1 MHAEVQKQAAKALQ
15 EGKDV
20 LIQSQTG
27 SGKTLAFLLPLL
39 SALQYPPDVYP
50 DDLKVLTLPDLL
62 VRFFPI
68 LAGAIF
74 NELMT
79 MHAWCMLLAH
89 CAEQHPVPT

>member
-50 DDLKVLTLPDLL
+50 DDLKVLTLVVFL
-62 VRFFPI
+62 VNFAI
-68 LAGAIF
+68 LAEA
-74 NELMT
+74 
-79 MHAWCMLLAH
+79 
-89 CAEQHPVPT
+89 

>member
-15 EGKDV
+15 GGRDV

-50 DDLKVLTLPDLL
+50 DDLKVTKSTSCTTHLLPSLC
-62 VRFFPI
+62 PS
-68 LAGAIF
+68 
-74 NELMT
+74 
-79 MHAWCMLLAH
+79 
-89 CAEQHPVPT
+89 Q

>member
-50 DDLKVLTLPDLL
+50 DDLKVLTVVVFL
-62 VRFFPI
+62 VKFVPV
-68 LAGAIF
+68 LADA
-74 NELMT
+74 
-79 MHAWCMLLAH
+79 
-89 CAEQHPVPT
+89 

>member
-50 DDLKVLTLPDLL
+50 DDLKVLTLIVFL
-62 VRFFPI
+62 VEFLPI
-68 LAGAIF
+68 LAEA
-74 NELMT
+74 
-79 MHAWCMLLAH
+79 
-89 CAEQHPVPT
+89 

>member
-1 MHAEVQKQAAKALQ
+1 MPAEVQKQAAKALQ

-50 DDLKVLTLPDLL
+50 DDLKVITRPGVLIA
-62 VRFFPI
+62 FCQSWQKQ
-68 LAGAIF
+68 AA
-74 NELMT
+74 MY
-79 MHAWCMLLAH
+79 
-89 CAEQHPVPT
+89 